1 MSNQTR
7 IVAKSLIALGFILS
21 IAFGGMAFIGATP
34 TQHASHTIGSFHRVL

>member
-1 MSNQTR
+1 MPNKTR
-7 IVAKSLIALGFILS
+7 IIANSFIAIGVILS